1 MLHRSASK
9 PFSGEY
15 PLSKGP
21 HRGSN
26 EEQSWARRYIYILN
40 DSKGLRWPHISF
52 SLIGSG
58 KGFSEIQ
65 ATKRVLRSPLS
76 SHTNILRGWSPFTL
90 SHTSKLKWKKHK
102 MLYRSASKPFSGE
115 YPLSKGPHRGSNEE
129 RSWARRHIC
138 APDDFK
144 ALRGTHMVSSLIR
157 SGQSFPEIHGSHKW
171 PGRPLSPNHHFLQG
185 GGPLLFCPRWVP
197 FELTF
202 TWGGRRGKGQGVKRW
217 FEP

>member
-26 EEQSWARRYIYILN
+26 EERSWARRHICTLN
-40 DSKGLRWPHISF
+40 NSKGLRWPHISF
-52 SLIGSG
+52 SLTGSG

-65 ATKRVLRSPLS
+65 AAKRVLRSPLS

-102 MLYRSASKPFSGE
+102 MLHHNALKPFLRKCS
-115 YPLSKGPHRGSNEE
+115 LSKSPHKRLNKGI
-129 RSWARRHIC
+129 SWTKRDIC
-138 APDDFK
+138 TPDDFK

-185 GGPLLFCPRWVP
+185 GGPLLFCPRWIP

-202 TWGGRRGKGQGVKRW
+202 TQGTIKK
-217 FEP
+217 FI